1 VVENNISIINSI
13 LDSIDEVVLSGTK
26 VPIINKSFID
36 EDKLFTL
43 LDELRQ
49 NLPDTI
55 KRSEEIVS
63 NRDKIIN
70 EANNK
75 AKEMISL
82 AEERAKLLLDNNEI
96 INRANIEARK
106 INEEAQ
112 RELNKK
118 QIEAINYADS
128 ILEVLEDK
136 LVKSLEV
143 IKRCKEEISKEIS

>member
-1 VVENNISIINSI
+1 MVENNISIINSI